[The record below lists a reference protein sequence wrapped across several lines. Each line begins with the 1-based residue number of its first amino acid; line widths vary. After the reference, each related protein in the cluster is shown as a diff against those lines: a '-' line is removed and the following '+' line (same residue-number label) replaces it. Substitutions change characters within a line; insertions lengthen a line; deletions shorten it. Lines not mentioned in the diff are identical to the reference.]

1 MRWDDATRRDA
12 TRQPGH
18 VGLGRAGLAGQCKQ
32 GRAGQ
37 AGQAEQAGK
46 ANRAE
51 RAFARKS
58 KHHKNISRF
67 LTKTILQTQPYR
79 FFV

>member
-32 GRAGQ
+32 GTAGQ

-46 ANRAE
+46 ATRAE
-51 RAFARKS
+51 QAFARKS
-58 KHHKNISRF
+58 KHQHKSAGF
-67 LTKTILQTQPYR
+67 GQQTFYKRSPIG
-79 FFV
+79 FCC